1 MEIKGKRILITCRED
16 DSRPFYFLIKDWMK
30 YNEVAAYFIKASES
44 GFKKNPSNESTYY
57 AFKKNISLKVYD
69 VNSIAEIFINIRNDD
84 NVIDQFF
91 LEKIEKEYTHFKNI
105 TLRLFHHKVLIGI
118 IIIAIFVILYL
129 STTIK
134 LVDIML

>member
-1 MEIKGKRILITCRED
+1 
-16 DSRPFYFLIKDWMK
+16 MK

-91 LEKIEKEYTHFKNI
+91 LEKIEKNTRI
-105 TLRLFHHKVLIGI
+105 LRILTLRLFHHKVLIGI
-118 IIIAIFVILYL
+118 IIIAIFGH
-129 STTIK
+129 
-134 LVDIML
+134 LVLINNN

>member
-91 LEKIEKEYTHFKNI
+91 LEKIEKNTRI
-105 TLRLFHHKVLIGI
+105 LRILILRLFHHKVLIGI
-118 IIIAIFVILYL
+118 IIIAIFGH
-129 STTIK
+129 
-134 LVDIML
+134 LVLINNN

>member
-69 VNSIAEIFINIRNDD
+69 VNSIAEIFINI
-84 NVIDQFF
+84 
-91 LEKIEKEYTHFKNI
+91 
-105 TLRLFHHKVLIGI
+105 LRLFHHKVLIGI
-118 IIIAIFVILYL
+118 IIIAIFGH
-129 STTIK
+129 
-134 LVDIML
+134 LVLINNN

>member
-57 AFKKNISLKVYD
+57 AFKKNISLKVYMGHRTKR
-69 VNSIAEIFINIRNDD
+69 I
-84 NVIDQFF
+84 
-91 LEKIEKEYTHFKNI
+91 
-105 TLRLFHHKVLIGI
+105 LRVGRKR
-118 IIIAIFVILYL
+118 YK
-129 STTIK
+129 TY
-134 LVDIML
+134 

>member
-91 LEKIEKEYTHFKNI
+91 LEKIEKEYTHL

-118 IIIAIFVILYL
+118 IIIAIFGH
-129 STTIK
+129 
-134 LVDIML
+134 LVLINNN

>member
-69 VNSIAEIFINIRNDD
+69 VNSIAEIFIQIY
-84 NVIDQFF
+84 
-91 LEKIEKEYTHFKNI
+91 KIH
-105 TLRLFHHKVLIGI
+105 I
-118 IIIAIFVILYL
+118 IIIKNQEVILYER
-129 STTIK
+129 SQCYETIHCNTS
-134 LVDIML
+134 VF

>member
-69 VNSIAEIFINIRNDD
+69 VNSIAEMFINIRNDD

-91 LEKIEKEYTHFKNI
+91 LEKIEKNTRI
-105 TLRLFHHKVLIGI
+105 LRILTLRLFHHKVLIGI
-118 IIIAIFVILYL
+118 IIIAIFGH
-129 STTIK
+129 
-134 LVDIML
+134 LVLINNN